1 MVQQITDPEEKKE
14 YEEELAYAVDLYGAD
29 TISKPFGAAHKIVG
43 ALKGSPGKIVEGA
56 IKATTDP
63 RVGKINK
70 GLQDWNNRLNA
81 AGSEKGGSMFGGEM
95 FGGNTSQEPVCGTP
109 RKKDSG
115 PVTIIINNR
124 GDVRKKDDGIDDGND
139 RL

>member
-1 MVQQITDPEEKKE
+1 MCQMCHVCP
-14 YEEELAYAVDLYGAD
+14 
-29 TISKPFGAAHKIVG
+29 
-43 ALKGSPGKIVEGA
+43 
-56 IKATTDP
+56 
-63 RVGKINK
+63 
-70 GLQDWNNRLNA
+70 
-81 AGSEKGGSMFGGEM
+81 
-95 FGGNTSQEPVCGTP
+95 SQEPVCGTP